1 MSNLG
6 LSRRHFFYG
15 TLLAGAIPTG
25 GFGSTSSLV
34 RLGYK
39 SPNEKLNIAAIGAGG
54 RAEVNIRGVDSENIV
69 AFADPDSNRAANVF
83 GWYEKVPRYTDFRRM
98 LDKEGNNIDAVLVST
113 PDHIHTVAALACM
126 ERGKHVYVEKPLAR
140 TVWETRQ
147 LMKAAVKYNVATQMG
162 NQGYSSDGERIASE
176 IVWSGDIG
184 NVTEVHSWTDRPIW
198 PQGMTSLPPE
208 EKAPNTLDWDIW
220 LGPAKARPYS
230 SAYLPFN
237 WRGWIDFGSGAMGD
251 GACHS
256 MGSVNMALRLGAPTS
271 VEAIKKDGF
280 TPYSYPK
287 KTIIRYDFP
296 ARGAMSPVK
305 IFWYEGVTEPP
316 YRPEGLAQDD
326 PFIGGRDAFGS
337 ASAPASKAPQG
348 RGTQQSG
355 SKTQASSKTRGG
367 TGGFG
372 SANFVLG
379 NAAVFVGDKGCITTD
394 GYGERVRLL
403 PNSRHQE
410 YQLPPKTLTRSPGHY
425 NDWIRACKGGEPACS
440 NFAVSGPFTE
450 WAILGLVALRFE
462 GKLEW
467 DGAKMRF
474 TNHPEAN
481 EFLKPFMRKGW
492 EPKNIA

>member
-1 MSNLG
+1 MNNIR

-15 TLLAGAIPTG
+15 ALLTGAIPAG
-25 GFGSTSSLV
+25 GFGSTASLA

-69 AFADPDSNRAANVF
+69 ALADPDSNRAANVF
-83 GWYEKVPRYTDFRRM
+83 GWYEKVPRYKDFRRM
-98 LDKEGNNIDAVLVST
+98 LDKEGSNIDAVLVTT
-113 PDHIHTVAALACM
+113 PDHTHTVAALACM
-126 ERGKHVYVEKPLAR
+126 ERGKHVYVEKPLAG
-140 TVWETRQ
+140 TVWETRL
-147 LMKAAVKYNVATQMG
+147 LMKAAAKYKVATQMG
-162 NQGYSSDGERIASE
+162 NQGYSSEGERIASE

-198 PQGMTSLPPE
+198 PQGMMSLPPE
-208 EKAPNTLDWDIW
+208 EKVPDTLDWDLW
-220 LGPAKARPYS
+220 VGPARMRPYS

-256 MGSVNMALRLGAPTS
+256 MGAANMALRLGAPTS
-271 VEAIKKDGF
+271 VEVIKKEEF
-280 TPYSYPK
+280 TPYAYPK
-287 KTIIRYDFP
+287 KTITRYDFP
-296 ARGAMSPVK
+296 ARGAMPPVK

-316 YRPEGLAQDD
+316 YRPEGLPKDD
-326 PFIGGRDAFGS
+326 PFIGGRDAFGPS
-337 ASAPASKAPQG
+337 RESPAKAQQAQG
-348 RGTQQSG
+348 KQPSSTKSQAT
-355 SKTQASSKTRGG
+355 SKTTGGAGG
-367 TGGFG
+367 TG
-372 SANFVLG
+372 FVNSVFG
-379 NAAVFVGDKGCITTD
+379 NAAVFVGEKGCMTTD

-410 YQLPPKTLTRSPGHY
+410 YQLPPQMLTRSPGHY
-425 NDWIRACKGGEPACS
+425 KDWIRACKGGEHACS
-440 NFAVSGPFTE
+440 NFSVSAPFTE

-474 TNHPEAN
+474 TNRPEAN
-481 EFLKPFMRKGW
+481 KYLKPLMRKGW
-492 EPKNIA
+492 ELKDIS